1 MPVAAC
7 QPLLP
12 SALRPNSNTS
22 GIADGSI
29 IAAIIT
35 TQLAVNDSKEP
46 RPIPMSP
53 LDRDSRTTSAHAIA
67 ATIRKASAAKA
78 GGASSTSPPRC
89 SPAPANRNRQAGQ
102 NPRRL
107 VGLISPVADSVRLSD
122 INQDTRPVGG
132 GIPGESPTHTL
143 LVGGQL
149 GVRRYRHSGHRDV
162 AVVQVNRDAFEVV
175 QPERARVAGRVGRPC
190 CVRPR
195 SLRIE
200 HCVVD
205 DELAPP
211 LKDLAERLPTV
222 LPFERILILDQ
233 LPRQFATL
241 LAELI
246 AKPSKLLFLR
256 QMLLSGSHAFVVRHY
271 LVGRHKIL
279 LALCRPRSRLQ

>member
-67 ATIRKASAAKA
+67 ATIKKASAAKA

-122 INQDTRPVGG
+122 INRDTRPAGG
-132 GIPGESPTHTL
+132 ARNPARHRLRLDLLERGPCSGRRRSTCPALVDRSNTCGKSARHPSGKRRFPEPLRGTTGPPCSYTL
-143 LVGGQL
+143 P
-149 GVRRYRHSGHRDV
+149 
-162 AVVQVNRDAFEVV
+162 F
-175 QPERARVAGRVGRPC
+175 
-190 CVRPR
+190 PR
-195 SLRIE
+195 S
-200 HCVVD
+200 V
-205 DELAPP
+205 
-211 LKDLAERLPTV
+211 
-222 LPFERILILDQ
+222 
-233 LPRQFATL
+233 
-241 LAELI
+241 
-246 AKPSKLLFLR
+246 
-256 QMLLSGSHAFVVRHY
+256 
-271 LVGRHKIL
+271 
-279 LALCRPRSRLQ
+279 ALG